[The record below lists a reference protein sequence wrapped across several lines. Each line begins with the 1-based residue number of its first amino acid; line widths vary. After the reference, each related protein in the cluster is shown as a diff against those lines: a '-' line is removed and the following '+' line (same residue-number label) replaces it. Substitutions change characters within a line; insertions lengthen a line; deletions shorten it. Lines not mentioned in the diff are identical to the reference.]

1 MSQTKV
7 LYKKNKFIKE
17 ISIILFISILAGFTY
32 NGISDQQIPLIY
44 EPFIVESGSTLSIS
58 DARRINKYKSA
69 LFIDARIKE
78 DFNAG
83 HIPDA
88 INIPANLSR
97 SNKIE
102 LLEQLPKN
110 LQIIVYCENPQ
121 CHFAERMAKEM
132 QYMKFKSVIV
142 FDGGWDVWNSTE
154 SN

>member
-1 MSQTKV
+1 MSKIKV
-7 LYKKNKFIKE
+7 LHKKVKFIKE

-32 NGISDQQIPLIY
+32 NGISDQQIPLLY
-44 EPFIVESGSTLSIS
+44 KPFIVESGSTLSIS
-58 DARRINKYKSA
+58 DARMIHKYKSA

-78 DFNAG
+78 EFDAG

-88 INIPANLSR
+88 INIPANLGR
-97 SNKIE
+97 SDKIK

-132 QYMKFKSVIV
+132 HYMKFKSVVV
-142 FDGGWDVWNSTE
+142 FNGGWDAWNSTE